1 MRRAR
6 QYRQSPDGGRKT
18 AHFPGQKLPE
28 GWTLHDGPIPGPDL
42 LAEAIREAIREAAI
56 GMMVATISPERVA
69 EIEQEVRSVNRL

>member
-28 GWTLHDGPIPGPDL
+28 GWTLHDGPIPGPDTTEAEIDARL
-42 LAEAIREAIREAAI
+42 REEILADMAQQQRWVDR
-56 GMMVATISPERVA
+56 RA
-69 EIEQEVRSVNRL
+69 EIEREIRDARA